1 MLGSK
6 NILVCDAYNHTDPNI
21 DTCTLTGLR
30 GANIDTTHDFFVTNY
45 EPNPND
51 VIIPTDRENIYSF
64 IGRENSK
71 YNLLFKHFTSNIIIF
86 FTVAVTL
93 PPMNFKVS
101 TTLDG
106 DVDCT
111 WSAPDSP
118 IYIYQAVQLL
128 YRIQYRKAKSQ
139 IDLALDGGYAP
150 GELEPWFYED
160 VPFTETSLQ
169 YRVTGLDKGQTY
181 EFRVQARAKDNT
193 VIYWSGFSQ
202 SDKAYI
208 HSNLPFEPDPN
219 SILKPIPQEIS
230 TPTIQLDPGLQ
241 DKLAIA
247 DVVLLAFLG
256 LFVAVITIVAI
267 YAFINIKKIKQLIS
281 RSTPQARML
290 VQLGQNDRGLV
301 FVDPATDRT
310 PRNSRPPG
318 GNGGAGLTS
327 NDESKHALLQDNLRQ
342 VVGSPTQSAFNMR
355 SNGRGN
361 VFVTGQF
368 GRLEGVTSQTTNA
381 ENQWDNLRAPL
392 IITNR
397 DIDAASKASHNA
409 YSVGTVTDSASGYP
423 AANYN
428 TSGGGVYPKIGNLAR
443 SQGASSIASSAGQL
457 QQTSHSVT
465 YPRISQLALPPHY
478 GVPNS
483 EGYVPSP
490 TSGGETS
497 ETGSNFNRTTHMRF
511 SVRQNAELVADA
523 IETSFQDKARR
534 LILQDMG
541 NQMIIYQPGS
551 EKNSRPDSG
560 MFNSPVLSKE
570 SPVSSSSESDLSS
583 VPTDHGVCLSRTTIH
598 GYLSQDIS
606 SSSDE
611 EMARTSHTIG
621 YTTWCYNPFVT
632 ADPGRAAS
640 PISDTGLDAI
650 PEESESLKTLSKTK
664 TISQASL
671 KSRKSTKDE
680 YSEEIQD
687 VLTPLKDDI
696 SNGEL
701 YSSNSSINSNSTSSK
716 KSFRDDREEIVLKLK
731 RSESKDS
738 SKSSVL
744 SSRHDLRASGRASYR
759 EGVTNKISF
768 SSSPRSSGRI
778 GSKEPLSAKP
788 SATSMDSGFD
798 NGYMTRKASYKKAL
812 AERVNSSRI
821 EEVLND
827 ESQKSG
833 TSTKS
838 SQKATSAKSSTTNSS
853 SAKSFL
859 RDVKKFLHL

>member
-1 MLGSK
+1 
-6 NILVCDAYNHTDPNI
+6 VCDTYNHTNPNI
-21 DTCTLTGLR
+21 DTCTLDGLR

-64 IGRENSK
+64 IGREN
-71 YNLLFKHFTSNIIIF
+71 I
-86 FTVAVTL
+86 AVTL
-93 PPMNFKVS
+93 PPTNFKVM
-101 TTLDG
+101 TTLEG

-169 YRVTGLDKGQTY
+169 YRVSGLDKGQTY

-219 SILKPIPQEIS
+219 SILKPIQQTS
-230 TPTIQLDPGLQ
+230 SSPTIQLDPGLQ

-247 DVVLLAFLG
+247 DVVILAFLG

-301 FVDPATDRT
+301 FVDPATERT

-318 GNGGAGLTS
+318 GGGGAAGMTS

-342 VVGSPTQSAFNMR
+342 VVGSPTQSAFTMR

-368 GRLEGVTSQTTNA
+368 GRLEGVTSQTANA

-392 IITNR
+392 IITSR
-397 DIDAASKASHNA
+397 DIDAASKASQNT
-409 YSVGTVTDSASGYP
+409 YSVTDSASGYP

-428 TSGGGVYPKIGNLAR
+428 TSGGGVYPKIGHLAR
-443 SQGASSIASSAGQL
+443 SQGPSSIASSAGQL

-465 YPRISQLALPPHY
+465 YPRISQLALPPNY

-497 ETGSNFNRTTHMRF
+497 ETSGNFNRTTHMRV

-534 LILQDMG
+534 LILQDVG
-541 NQMIIYQPGS
+541 DQMIIYQPGS

-583 VPTDHGVCLSRTTIH
+583 APTDHGVCLSRTTIN
-598 GYLSQDIS
+598 GYLSQEIS

-611 EMARTSHTIG
+611 EMVRTNHTIG

-640 PISDTGLDAI
+640 PISDGGLEVI
-650 PEESESLKTLSKTK
+650 LEESESLKTLSKTK
-664 TISQASL
+664 TISEASL

-696 SNGEL
+696 TNGEL
-701 YSSNSSINSNSTSSK
+701 YSSNSSINSNTASSK

-744 SSRHDLRASGRASYR
+744 SSRHDLRASGRVSYR

-788 SATSMDSGFD
+788 SATSMDSGFND
-798 NGYMTRKASYKKAL
+798 NLNGYMTRKASYKKAL
-812 AERVNSSRI
+812 AERVCSSRI

-827 ESQKSG
+827 DSQKSG

-838 SQKATSAKSSTTNSS
+838 SQKATSVKSSTTNSS